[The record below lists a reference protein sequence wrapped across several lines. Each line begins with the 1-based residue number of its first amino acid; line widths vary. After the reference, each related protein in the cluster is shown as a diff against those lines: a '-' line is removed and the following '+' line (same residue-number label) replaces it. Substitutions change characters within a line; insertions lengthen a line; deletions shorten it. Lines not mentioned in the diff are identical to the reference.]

1 MTWHKWQIQ
10 LGNSLRVMVT
20 KPTDQY
26 GSLYQVAALGWTW
39 TGLPWLPLIPVK
51 DVPRMWI
58 VNIWLRETHLHSL
71 SLWTWKFFFSIEQRD
86 KTVHTHQHLS
96 PDSASQPLSTCS
108 RPPICRPP
116 IPIMYLSIYTFY
128 FVLFNVF
135 TPRQYS
141 GHLSVFSSSSDIPFL
156 FHLGKSCVFSC
167 ILCLLVIS

>member
-20 KPTDQY
+20 KPTDEY

-39 TGLPWLPLIPVK
+39 TGLPWLSLIPVK

-71 SLWTWKFFFSIEQRD
+71 SLWTWKFFFLHWAKGQDCAYSSTLVTWLSFPATEHMFQTPNMTSTSTYHVLIYL
-86 KTVHTHQHLS
+86 HL
-96 PDSASQPLSTCS
+96 
-108 RPPICRPP
+108 
-116 IPIMYLSIYTFY
+116 
-128 FVLFNVF
+128 LFCLIQCVY
-135 TPRQYS
+135 PRQYS